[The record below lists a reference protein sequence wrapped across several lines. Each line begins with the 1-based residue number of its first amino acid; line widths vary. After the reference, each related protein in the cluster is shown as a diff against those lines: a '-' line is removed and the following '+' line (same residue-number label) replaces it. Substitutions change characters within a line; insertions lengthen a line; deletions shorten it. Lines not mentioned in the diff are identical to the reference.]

1 MMFKNQKI
9 YQLLFLRLLFVL
21 CSVGLSVFF
30 FSKDLRYTGFFIGFL
45 SFLLLV
51 EIYFFLKN
59 AFLLYDRT
67 IASILQNDFSS
78 DFSKHASYENYKSL
92 FQLYGKL
99 KEKQHE
105 QLSKDIIYSSIL
117 NNIETGIII
126 LQKGNEEWNIFL
138 MNDYFSKYFAVPKV
152 SKWHYLRNQ
161 LPSLC
166 EVIEDQNFQEIKSSL
181 QIRVNKQDTQTF
193 ILQTSATKTF
203 GQEYYIILLD
213 SIQKVVEKKEKEAW
227 INLMK
232 VISHELLNSL
242 TPIRS
247 LSQNL
252 NELVQQENLSE
263 EDLDDIRQS
272 VATMYNRSN
281 HLQEFVESYRKL
293 AMLPSPKKEK
303 TELYELVENC
313 IQIMNPLLKKDKV
326 SITNSMGFKRW
337 VMVDKNQMEQVLIN
351 LLTNSMFALEEKE
364 IKEITISA
372 EVKEKRVYLIITD
385 TGNGIEPEIEDKIFL
400 PFFTTRKDGA
410 GIGLTLSKNIIE
422 AHGGYLAFENGEN
435 QTKFTVCLLE

>member
-1 MMFKNQKI
+1 MFKNYKI
-9 YQLLFLRLLFVL
+9 YQLLFFRLILVVFF
-21 CSVGLSVFF
+21 VGLSLYLFTEKLV
-30 FSKDLRYTGFFIGFL
+30 YTGLFSAFVT
-45 SFLLLV
+45 FLLLT
-51 EIYFFLKN
+51 ELYFFLRN
-59 AFLLYDRT
+59 AFLVFDRT
-67 IASILQNDFSS
+67 IASILQNDFSA
-78 DFSKHASYENYKSL
+78 DFSQHKSYHNYASL

-105 QLSKDIIYSSIL
+105 QLSKDLIYRSIL
-117 NNIETGIII
+117 NNIETGILI
-126 LQKGNEEWNIFL
+126 LQKENEDWNIFL
-138 MNDYFSKYFAVPKV
+138 MNDYFSKHFEVPKV
-152 SKWHYLRNQ
+152 SKWHYLKNQ

-166 EVIEDQNFQEIKSSL
+166 ELIEAQNFQEMKNSL

-193 ILQTSATKTF
+193 LIQTSATKTF
-203 GQEYYIILLD
+203 EQEYYVVLLD

-252 NELVQQENLSE
+252 NELVQQESLST
-263 EDLDDIRQS
+263 EDLEDIKQS
-272 VATMYNRSN
+272 VATMHNRSN

-303 TELYELVENC
+303 TELSELVESC
-313 IQIMNPLLKKDKV
+313 LQIMYPLFKKE
-326 SITNSMGFKRW
+326 SITVVNQLNFKRW
-337 VMVDKNQMEQVLIN
+337 IMVDRNQMEQVIIN
-351 LLTNSMFALEEKE
+351 LLTNSMYALEAKDQRE
-364 IKEITISA
+364 IRISA
-372 EVKEKRVYLIITD
+372 ELKEKRLYLMITD
-385 TGNGIEPEIEDKIFL
+385 TGAGIEPEIEDKIFL

-435 QTKFTVCLLE
+435 GTKFTVCLLE

>member
-1 MMFKNQKI
+1 VVFG
-9 YQLLFLRLLFVL
+9 
-21 CSVGLSVFF
+21 VGLSIYL
-30 FSKDLRYTGFFIGFL
+30 FSKDLVYTGFFSGFVT
-45 SFLLLV
+45 LLLLT
-51 EIYFFLKN
+51 ELYFFLRN
-59 AFLLYDRT
+59 AFLVFDRT
-67 IASILQNDFSS
+67 IASILQNDFSA
-78 DFSKHASYENYKSL
+78 DFSQHKSYHNYASL

-105 QLSKDIIYSSIL
+105 QLSKDLIYRSIL

-126 LQKGNEEWNIFL
+126 LQKENDAWNIFL
-138 MNDYFSKYFAVPKV
+138 MNDYFSKHFEVPKV
-152 SKWHYLRNQ
+152 SKWHYLKNQ

-166 EVIEDQNFQEIKSSL
+166 EIIEAQDFQEMKSSL

-193 ILQTSATKTF
+193 LIQTSATKTF
-203 GQEYYIILLD
+203 DQQYYIILLD

-252 NELVQQENLSE
+252 NELVQQESLSA
-263 EDLDDIRQS
+263 EDLEDIKQS
-272 VATMYNRSN
+272 VATMHNRSN

-303 TELYELVENC
+303 TELSELVESC
-313 IQIMNPLLKKDKV
+313 LQIMQPLFKKE
-326 SITNSMGFKRW
+326 SIVVVNQLNFKRW
-337 VMVDKNQMEQVLIN
+337 ITVDRNQMEQVLIN
-351 LLTNSMFALEEKE
+351 LLTNSMYALEGKDRRE
-364 IKEITISA
+364 ISISA
-372 EVKEKRVYLIITD
+372 ELKEKRLYIMISD
-385 TGNGIEPEIEDKIFL
+385 TGAGIEPEIEDKIFL

-435 QTKFTVCLLE
+435 GTKFTVCLLE

>member
-1 MMFKNQKI
+1 MFKNYKL
-9 YQLLFLRLLFVL
+9 YQLLFFRLILVVFG
-21 CSVGLSVFF
+21 VGLSIYL
-30 FSKDLRYTGFFIGFL
+30 FSEELIYTGFFSGFVT
-45 SFLLLV
+45 LLLLT
-51 EIYFFLKN
+51 ELYFFLRN
-59 AFLLYDRT
+59 AFLVFDRT
-67 IASILQNDFSS
+67 IASILQNDFSA
-78 DFSKHASYENYKSL
+78 DFSQHKSYHNYASL

-105 QLSKDIIYSSIL
+105 QLSKDLIYRSIL

-126 LQKGNEEWNIFL
+126 LQKENESWNIFL
-138 MNDYFSKYFAVPKV
+138 MNDYFSKHFEVPKV
-152 SKWHYLRNQ
+152 SKWHYLKNQ

-166 EVIEDQNFQEIKSSL
+166 EIIEAQDFQEMKSSL

-193 ILQTSATKTF
+193 LIQTSATKTF
-203 GQEYYIILLD
+203 DQQYYIILLD

-252 NELVQQENLSE
+252 NELVQQESLSA
-263 EDLDDIRQS
+263 EDLEDIKQS
-272 VATMYNRSN
+272 VATMHNRSN

-303 TELYELVENC
+303 TELSELVESC
-313 IQIMNPLLKKDKV
+313 LQIMQPLFKKE
-326 SITNSMGFKRW
+326 SIAVVNQLNFKRW
-337 VMVDKNQMEQVLIN
+337 IMVDRNQMEQVFIN
-351 LLTNSMFALEEKE
+351 LLTNSMYALEGKDRRE
-364 IKEITISA
+364 ISISA
-372 EVKEKRVYLIITD
+372 ELKEKRLYIMISD
-385 TGNGIEPEIEDKIFL
+385 TGAGIEPEIEDKIFL
-400 PFFTTRKDGA
+400 PFFTTRKEGA
-410 GIGLTLSKNIIE
+410 GIGLTLSKNIVE

-435 QTKFTVCLLE
+435 GTKFTVCLLE

>member
-1 MMFKNQKI
+1 MFRIQKI
-9 YQLLFLRLLFVL
+9 YHSLFIRLLLIL
-21 CSVGLSVFF
+21 CSIGLSIFF
-30 FSKDLRYTGFFIGFL
+30 FYKDLDYTGLFSTFI

-51 EIYFFLKN
+51 EIYFFLRN

-78 DFSKHASYENYKSL
+78 DFSKHRSYENYKSL
-92 FQLYGKL
+92 FQLYEKL

-105 QLSKDIIYSSIL
+105 QVSKDIIYRSIL

-126 LQKGNEEWNIFL
+126 LQKEEDSWNIFL

-152 SKWHYLRNQ
+152 SKWHYLKNQ

-166 EVIEDQNFQEIKSSL
+166 DIIEEQGFHEMKSSL

-193 ILQTSATKTF
+193 VIQTSRTKTF
-203 GQEYYIILLD
+203 HQEYYIVLLD

-252 NELVQQENLSE
+252 NELVQQESLSP
-263 EDLDDIRQS
+263 EDLEDIKQS
-272 VATMYNRSN
+272 VATMHNRSN

-303 TELYELVENC
+303 TELFELVENC
-313 IQIMNPLLKKDKV
+313 LRIMNPLFKKEG
-326 SITNSMGFKRW
+326 ITATNDIAFKRW
-337 VMVDKNQMEQVLIN
+337 ILVDKNQMEQVIIN
-351 LLTNSMFALEEKE
+351 LLTNSMYALQDKK
-364 IKEITISA
+364 IKEIMLTA
-372 EVKEKRVYLIITD
+372 QVKEKRVYLIITD
-385 TGNGIEPEIEDKIFL
+385 TGSGIEPEIEDKIFL

-422 AHGGYLAFENGEN
+422 AHGGYLAFENGDN
-435 QTKFTVCLLE
+435 QTKFTVCLME

>member
-1 MMFKNQKI
+1 MFKNYKL
-9 YQLLFLRLLFVL
+9 YQLLFCRLILVVF
-21 CSVGLSVFF
+21 CVGLSLYL
-30 FSKDLRYTGFFIGFL
+30 FSEQLLYTGLFSAFVT
-45 SFLLLV
+45 FLLLT
-51 EIYFFLKN
+51 ELYFFLRN
-59 AFLLYDRT
+59 AFLVFDRT
-67 IASILQNDFSS
+67 IASILQNDFSA
-78 DFSKHASYENYKSL
+78 DFSQHKSYHNYASL

-105 QLSKDIIYSSIL
+105 QLSKDLIYRSIL

-126 LQKGNEEWNIFL
+126 LQKEDESWNIFL
-138 MNDYFSKYFAVPKV
+138 MNDYLSKHFEVPKV
-152 SKWHYLRNQ
+152 SRWHYLKNQ

-166 EVIEDQNFQEIKSSL
+166 ELIEAQYFQEMKTSL

-193 ILQTSATKTF
+193 LIQTSATKTF
-203 GQEYYIILLD
+203 DQEYYVILLD

-252 NELVQQENLSE
+252 NELVQQESLST
-263 EDLDDIRQS
+263 EDLEDIKQS
-272 VATMYNRSN
+272 VATMHNRSN

-303 TELYELVENC
+303 IELSELVESC
-313 IQIMNPLLKKDKV
+313 LQIMYPLFKKE
-326 SITNSMGFKRW
+326 SITVVNQLNFKRW
-337 VMVDKNQMEQVLIN
+337 IMVDRNQMEQVLIN
-351 LLTNSMFALEEKE
+351 LLTNSMYALEAKDRRE
-364 IKEITISA
+364 INISA
-372 EVKEKRVYLIITD
+372 ELKEKRLYLIITD
-385 TGNGIEPEIEDKIFL
+385 TGAGIEPEIEDKIFL

-422 AHGGYLAFENGEN
+422 AHGGYLAFENGKN
-435 QTKFTVCLLE
+435 GTKFTVCLLE

>member
-1 MMFKNQKI
+1 MFKNQKI
-9 YQLLFLRLLFVL
+9 YHLLFFRLLLIL
-21 CSVGLSVFF
+21 CSVGLGIFLF
-30 FSKDLRYTGFFIGFL
+30 FSDLSYSSIFVGFI
-45 SFLLLV
+45 SFLLLI
-51 EIYFFLKN
+51 EMFIYIRN
-59 AFLLYDRT
+59 AFLFYDRT
-67 IASILQNDFSS
+67 IASILQDDFSS
-78 DFSKHASYENYKSL
+78 DFTKHKSQHNYKNL
-92 FQLYGKL
+92 FQLYARL

-105 QLSKDIIYSSIL
+105 QVSKDIIYRSIL
-117 NNIETGIII
+117 NGIETGIII
-126 LQKGNEEWNIFL
+126 LQRENEDWNIFL
-138 MNDYFSKYFAVPKV
+138 MNDYFSKHFSVPKV

-166 EVIEDQNFQEIKSSL
+166 ELIEEQHFDEIKSSL
-181 QIRVNKQDTQTF
+181 QIRVNKEDTQTF

-203 GQEYYIILLD
+203 NQEYYIILLD

-227 INLMK
+227 VNLMK

-252 NELVQQENLSE
+252 NEMVQQDSLTA
-263 EDLDDIRQS
+263 EDLDDIKQS
-272 VATMYNRSN
+272 VATIHNRSN

-303 TELYELVENC
+303 AELSELVENC
-313 IQIMNPLLKKDKV
+313 IQIMQPLFKKESI
-326 SITNSMGFKRW
+326 SITNSIGFKRW
-337 VMVDKNQMEQVLIN
+337 IMIDKNQMEQVLIN
-351 LLTNSMFALEEKE
+351 LLTNSMYALDGSKTKQ
-364 IKEITISA
+364 ISISA
-372 EVKEKRVYLIITD
+372 EIKEKRVYLIITD
-385 TGNGIEPEIEDKIFL
+385 SGIGVEPEIQDKIFL

-422 AHGGYLAFENGEN
+422 AHGGYLAFESDEN

>member
-1 MMFKNQKI
+1 MFKTQKI
-9 YQLLFLRLLFVL
+9 YHLLFFRLLLIL
-21 CSVGLSVFF
+21 CSVALSTFLF
-30 FSKDLRYTGFFIGFL
+30 FSKLSYSGIFVGFVSVLLLIEMFIFMRN
-45 SFLLLV
+45 SFL
-51 EIYFFLKN
+51 F
-59 AFLLYDRT
+59 YDRT
-67 IASILQNDFSS
+67 IASILQDDFSS
-78 DFSKHASYENYKSL
+78 DFSRHKLQYNYKSL
-92 FQLYGKL
+92 FLLYGKL

-105 QLSKDIIYSSIL
+105 QVSRDIIYRSIL
-117 NNIETGIII
+117 NGIETGIII
-126 LQKGNEEWNIFL
+126 LQKESDDWNIFL
-138 MNDYFSKYFAVPKV
+138 MNDYFSKHFAVPKV

-166 EVIEDQNFQEIKSSL
+166 ELIEEQNFEEIKSSL

-203 GQEYYIILLD
+203 NQEYYIILMD

-227 INLMK
+227 VNLMK

-252 NELVQQENLSE
+252 NEMVQQESLSA
-263 EDLDDIRQS
+263 EDLDDIKQS
-272 VATMYNRSN
+272 VVTIHNRSN

-303 TELYELVENC
+303 AELSELVENC
-313 IQIMNPLLKKDKV
+313 VQIMQPLLKKENI
-326 SITNSMGFKRW
+326 SIGNSIAFKRW
-337 VMVDKNQMEQVLIN
+337 IMIDKNQMEQVLIN
-351 LLTNSMFALEEKE
+351 LLTNSMYALEGSK
-364 IKEITISA
+364 IKQITISA
-372 EVKEKRVYLIITD
+372 ELKEKRVYIIITD
-385 TGNGIEPEIEDKIFL
+385 SGIGIEPEIEDKIFL

>member
-1 MMFKNQKI
+1 MFKNYKL
-9 YQLLFLRLLFVL
+9 YQLLFFRLILVVF
-21 CSVGLSVFF
+21 CVGLSIYL
-30 FSKDLRYTGFFIGFL
+30 FSENLIYTGFFSGFVT
-45 SFLLLV
+45 FLLLT
-51 EIYFFLKN
+51 ELYFFLRN
-59 AFLLYDRT
+59 AFLVFDRT
-67 IASILQNDFSS
+67 IASILQNDFSA
-78 DFSKHASYENYKSL
+78 DFSQHKSYHNYASL

-105 QLSKDIIYSSIL
+105 QLSKDLIYRSIL

-126 LQKGNEEWNIFL
+126 LQKENEDWNIFL
-138 MNDYFSKYFAVPKV
+138 MNDYFSKHFEVPKV
-152 SKWHYLRNQ
+152 SKWHYLKNQ

-166 EVIEDQNFQEIKSSL
+166 EIIEAQDFQEMKSSL

-193 ILQTSATKTF
+193 LIQTSATKTF
-203 GQEYYIILLD
+203 DQEYYIILLD

-252 NELVQQENLSE
+252 NELVQQESLSA
-263 EDLDDIRQS
+263 EDLEDIKQS
-272 VATMYNRSN
+272 VATMHNRSN

-303 TELYELVENC
+303 TELSELVESC
-313 IQIMNPLLKKDKV
+313 LQIMQPLFKKE
-326 SITNSMGFKRW
+326 SIAVVNQLNFKRW
-337 VMVDKNQMEQVLIN
+337 IMVDRNQMEQVLIN
-351 LLTNSMFALEEKE
+351 LLTNSMYALEGKDRRQ
-364 IKEITISA
+364 ISISA
-372 EVKEKRVYLIITD
+372 ELKEKRLYIMISD
-385 TGNGIEPEIEDKIFL
+385 TGAGIEPEIEDKIFL

-435 QTKFTVCLLE
+435 GTKFTVCLLE

>member
-1 MMFKNQKI
+1 MFKNYKL
-9 YQLLFLRLLFVL
+9 YQLLFFRLILVVFG
-21 CSVGLSVFF
+21 VGLSIYL
-30 FSKDLRYTGFFIGFL
+30 FSKDLIYTGFFSGFVT
-45 SFLLLV
+45 LLLLT
-51 EIYFFLKN
+51 ELYFFLRN
-59 AFLLYDRT
+59 AFLVFDRT
-67 IASILQNDFSS
+67 IASILQNDFSA
-78 DFSKHASYENYKSL
+78 DFSQHKSYHNYASL

-105 QLSKDIIYSSIL
+105 QLSKDLIYRSIL

-126 LQKGNEEWNIFL
+126 LQKENESWNIFL
-138 MNDYFSKYFAVPKV
+138 MNDYFSKHFEVPKV
-152 SKWHYLRNQ
+152 SKWHYLKNQ

-166 EVIEDQNFQEIKSSL
+166 EIIEAQDFQEMKSSL

-193 ILQTSATKTF
+193 LIQTSATKTF
-203 GQEYYIILLD
+203 DQQYYIILLD

-252 NELVQQENLSE
+252 NELVQQESLSA
-263 EDLDDIRQS
+263 EDLEDIKQS
-272 VATMYNRSN
+272 VATMHNRSN

-303 TELYELVENC
+303 TELSELVESC
-313 IQIMNPLLKKDKV
+313 LQIMQPLFKKE
-326 SITNSMGFKRW
+326 SIAVVNQLNFKRW
-337 VMVDKNQMEQVLIN
+337 IMVDRNQMEQVFIN
-351 LLTNSMFALEEKE
+351 LLTNSMYALEGKDRRE
-364 IKEITISA
+364 ISISA
-372 EVKEKRVYLIITD
+372 ELKEKRLYIMISD
-385 TGNGIEPEIEDKIFL
+385 TGAGIEPEIEDKIFL
-400 PFFTTRKDGA
+400 PFFTTRKEGA

-435 QTKFTVCLLE
+435 GTKFTVCLLE

>member
-1 MMFKNQKI
+1 MFKNQKI
-9 YQLLFLRLLFVL
+9 YHLLFLRLLLIL
-21 CSVGLSVFF
+21 CGIGLCVFLYFKELGYTAFF
-30 FSKDLRYTGFFIGFL
+30 FGFI
-45 SFLLLV
+45 SLLLLIEMFV
-51 EIYFFLKN
+51 FMRN
-59 AFLLYDRT
+59 AFLFYDRT
-67 IASILQNDFSS
+67 IAAILQGDFSS
-78 DFSKHASYENYKSL
+78 DFSKHKSFDNYKSL

-105 QLSKDIIYSSIL
+105 QVSRDIIYRSIL

-126 LQKGNEEWNIFL
+126 LQKENDSWNIFL
-138 MNDYFSKYFAVPKV
+138 MNDYFSKHFAVPKV
-152 SKWHYLRNQ
+152 SKWHYLKNQ

-166 EVIEDQNFQEIKSSL
+166 AFIEEQNFQEMKSSL

-193 ILQTSATKTF
+193 IIQASATKTF
-203 GQEYYIILLD
+203 NQEYYIILLD

-227 INLMK
+227 VNLMK

-252 NELVQQENLSE
+252 NELVQQESLSA
-263 EDLDDIRQS
+263 EDLEDIKQS
-272 VATMYNRSN
+272 VATMHNRSN

-303 TELYELVENC
+303 IELTELVGNC
-313 IQIMNPLLKKDKV
+313 IQIMLPLFKKEN
-326 SITNSMGFKRW
+326 ITATNSIGFKRW
-337 VMVDKNQMEQVLIN
+337 IMADKNQMEQVLIN
-351 LLTNSMFALEEKE
+351 LLTNSMYALENRNL
-364 IKEITISA
+364 KEITITA
-372 EVKEKRVYLIITD
+372 ELKEKRVYLIITD
-385 TGNGIEPEIEDKIFL
+385 TGSGIEPEIEDKIFL

-422 AHGGYLAFENGEN
+422 AHGGYLAFENGGN

>member
-1 MMFKNQKI
+1 MFKNYKL
-9 YQLLFLRLLFVL
+9 YQLLFFRLILVVF
-21 CSVGLSVFF
+21 CVGLSLYL
-30 FSKDLRYTGFFIGFL
+30 FSEQLLYTGLFAAFIT
-45 SFLLLV
+45 FLLVTEL
-51 EIYFFLKN
+51 YFFLRN
-59 AFLLYDRT
+59 AFLVFDRT
-67 IASILQNDFSS
+67 IASILQNDFSA
-78 DFSKHASYENYKSL
+78 DFSQHKSYHNYANL

-105 QLSKDIIYSSIL
+105 QLSKDLIYRSIL

-126 LQKGNEEWNIFL
+126 LQKENEDWNIFL
-138 MNDYFSKYFAVPKV
+138 MNDYFSKHFEVPKV
-152 SKWHYLRNQ
+152 SRWHYLKNQ

-166 EVIEDQNFQEIKSSL
+166 EIIEARDFQEMKSSL

-193 ILQTSATKTF
+193 LIQTSATKTF
-203 GQEYYIILLD
+203 EQEYYIILLD

-252 NELVQQENLSE
+252 NELVQQESLST
-263 EDLDDIRQS
+263 EDLEDIKQS
-272 VATMYNRSN
+272 VATMHNRSN

-303 TELYELVENC
+303 TELSELVESC
-313 IQIMNPLLKKDKV
+313 LQIMQPLFKKE
-326 SITNSMGFKRW
+326 SIAVVNQLNFKRW
-337 VMVDKNQMEQVLIN
+337 IMVDRNQMEQVIIN
-351 LLTNSMFALEEKE
+351 LLTNSMYALEAKDRRE
-364 IKEITISA
+364 ISISA
-372 EVKEKRVYLIITD
+372 ELKEKRLYLMITD
-385 TGNGIEPEIEDKIFL
+385 TGAGIEPEIEDKIFL

-435 QTKFTVCLLE
+435 GTKFTVCLLE

>member
-1 MMFKNQKI
+1 MFKNYKL
-9 YQLLFLRLLFVL
+9 YQLLFFRLILVVFG
-21 CSVGLSVFF
+21 VGLSIYL
-30 FSKDLRYTGFFIGFL
+30 FSEELIFTGFFTGFIT
-45 SFLLLV
+45 FLLLT
-51 EIYFFLKN
+51 ELYFFLRN
-59 AFLLYDRT
+59 AFLVFDRT
-67 IASILQNDFSS
+67 IASILQNDFSA
-78 DFSKHASYENYKSL
+78 DFSQHKSYHNYSSL

-105 QLSKDIIYSSIL
+105 QLSKDLIYRSIL

-126 LQKGNEEWNIFL
+126 LQKENEEWNIFL
-138 MNDYFSKYFAVPKV
+138 MNDYFSKHFEVPKV
-152 SKWHYLRNQ
+152 SKWHYLKNQ

-166 EVIEDQNFQEIKSSL
+166 EIIEAQDFQEMKSSL

-193 ILQTSATKTF
+193 LIQTSATKTF
-203 GQEYYIILLD
+203 DQQYYIILLD

-252 NELVQQENLSE
+252 NELVQQESLSA
-263 EDLDDIRQS
+263 EDLEDIKQS
-272 VATMYNRSN
+272 VATMHNRSN

-303 TELYELVENC
+303 TELSELVESC
-313 IQIMNPLLKKDKV
+313 LQIMQPLFKKE
-326 SITNSMGFKRW
+326 SITVVNQLNFKRW
-337 VMVDKNQMEQVLIN
+337 IMVDRNQMEQVLIN
-351 LLTNSMFALEEKE
+351 LLTNSMYALEGKDRRE
-364 IKEITISA
+364 ISISA
-372 EVKEKRVYLIITD
+372 ELKEKRLYIMISD
-385 TGNGIEPEIEDKIFL
+385 TGAGIEPEIEDKIFL

-435 QTKFTVCLLE
+435 GTKFTVCLLE

>member
-1 MMFKNQKI
+1 MHKNLKLYHLLFIRILIILFSVSIGVFIYFKN
-9 YQLLFLRLLFVL
+9 LH
-21 CSVGLSVFF
+21 
-30 FSKDLRYTGFFIGFL
+30 YTSIFIGFASL
-45 SFLLLV
+45 LLLV
-51 EIYFFLKN
+51 ELYFFVRN
-59 AFLLYDRT
+59 SFLFYDRT
-67 IASILQNDFSS
+67 IAAILQNDFSS
-78 DFSKHASYENYKSL
+78 DFSKHKSSENYASL
-92 FQLYGKL
+92 FNLYYKL

-105 QLSKDIIYSSIL
+105 QVSRDIIYRSIL

-126 LQKGNEEWNIFL
+126 LQKEADGWNIFL
-138 MNDYFSKYFAVPKV
+138 MNDYFSKHFTVPKV
-152 SKWHYLRNQ
+152 SKWNYLKKQ

-166 EVIEDQNFQEIKSSL
+166 EIIEEQNFQEMKSSL

-193 ILQTSATKTF
+193 IIQTSATKTF
-203 GQEYYIILLD
+203 NQEYYIILLD

-252 NELVQQENLSE
+252 NELVQQETLST
-263 EDLDDIRQS
+263 EDLEDIKQS
-272 VATMYNRSN
+272 VATMHNRSN

-303 TELYELVENC
+303 TELSELVENC
-313 IQIMNPLLKKDKV
+313 LKIMQPLLKNDKILV
-326 SITNSMGFKRW
+326 QNNIDFKRW
-337 VMVDKNQMEQVLIN
+337 VFVDKNQMEQVIIN
-351 LLTNSMFALEEKE
+351 LLTNSMYALIDKE
-364 IKEITISA
+364 VKEITISS
-372 EVKEKRVYLIITD
+372 EIKEKRIYLIISD
-385 TGNGIEPEIEDKIFL
+385 TGTGIESEIEDKIFL

-422 AHGGYLAFENGEN
+422 AHGGYLAFESNEN

>member
-1 MMFKNQKI
+1 MFKNYKL
-9 YQLLFLRLLFVL
+9 YQLLFFRLILVVF
-21 CSVGLSVFF
+21 CVGLSLYL
-30 FSKDLRYTGFFIGFL
+30 FSEQLLYTGLFAAFIT
-45 SFLLLV
+45 FLLVTEL
-51 EIYFFLKN
+51 YFFLRN
-59 AFLLYDRT
+59 AFLVFDRT
-67 IASILQNDFSS
+67 IASILQNDFSA
-78 DFSKHASYENYKSL
+78 DFSQHKSYHNYASL

-105 QLSKDIIYSSIL
+105 QLSKDLIYRSIL

-126 LQKGNEEWNIFL
+126 LQKENEDWNIFL
-138 MNDYFSKYFAVPKV
+138 MNDYFSKHFEVPKV
-152 SKWHYLRNQ
+152 SRWHYLKNQ

-166 EVIEDQNFQEIKSSL
+166 EIIEARDFQEMKSSL

-193 ILQTSATKTF
+193 LIQTSATKTF
-203 GQEYYIILLD
+203 EQEYYIILLD

-252 NELVQQENLSE
+252 NELVQQESLST
-263 EDLDDIRQS
+263 EDLEDIKQS
-272 VATMYNRSN
+272 VATMHNRSN

-303 TELYELVENC
+303 TELSELVESC
-313 IQIMNPLLKKDKV
+313 LQIMQPLFKKE
-326 SITNSMGFKRW
+326 SIAVVNQLNFKRW
-337 VMVDKNQMEQVLIN
+337 IMVDRNQMEQVIIN
-351 LLTNSMFALEEKE
+351 LLTNSMYALEAKDRRE
-364 IKEITISA
+364 ISISA
-372 EVKEKRVYLIITD
+372 ELKEKRLYLMITD
-385 TGNGIEPEIEDKIFL
+385 TGAGIEPEIEDKIFL

-435 QTKFTVCLLE
+435 GTKFTVCLLE